1 LIGSLSVDP
10 AKWEKLKAAPPLTMA
25 MALAMLQGISVTVKD
40 DRLILASKKHMAE
53 AMEGSVTNKLSG
65 SEQSLFKDND
75 FALKLDIAKAAELED
90 VPLPPPVMASLKKF
104 SYLAITG
111 KSDEKSSSGALR
123 IGLADT
129 QSNSLKTL
137 LQITPSLMMMFGDGD
152 VSTAAA
158 GGQDGLRQAA
168 EEGDLEAIE
177 NELANGADIDSQIDE
192 DGETPLHRA
201 VTRGQLEATKFLVS
215 KGANMNIGREKDG
228 KTALDLAEDRG
239 HEEIAEFLKNNGG
252 KNSK

>member
-1 LIGSLSVDP
+1 
-10 AKWEKLKAAPPLTMA
+10 
-25 MALAMLQGISVTVKD
+25 
-40 DRLILASKKHMAE
+40 MAE
-53 AMEGSVTNKLSG
+53 AMEGSVKNKLSG

-75 FALKLDIAKAAELED
+75 FALKLDIAEAAELED

-123 IGLADT
+123 IGFGDKQT
-129 QSNSLKTL
+129 NSLKTL
-137 LQITPSLMMMFGDGD
+137 METAPVLMKMLGAVAGSPDHGH
-152 VSTAAA
+152 SEYTAVA
-158 GGQDGLRQAA
+158 GSPDPEDSSPDPTAVALYDAA
-168 EEGDLEAIE
+168 EDGDLEVIA
-177 NELANGADIDSQIDE
+177 GALSDGVDIDSQIDE
-192 DGETPLHRA
+192 DGETPLQRA
-201 VTRGQLEATKFLVS
+201 VTRGQLEAAKFLIS
-215 KGANMNIGREKDG
+215 KGANVNIGREKDG